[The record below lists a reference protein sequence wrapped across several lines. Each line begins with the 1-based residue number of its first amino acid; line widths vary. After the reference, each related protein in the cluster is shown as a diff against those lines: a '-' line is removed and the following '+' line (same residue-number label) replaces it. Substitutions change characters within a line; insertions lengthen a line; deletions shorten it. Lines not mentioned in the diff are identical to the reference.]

1 VLRAAQSVISSKSSD
16 DAVAQ
21 CPTSANPEV
30 ELQEEVAKIE
40 PKVAE
45 GTVTI
50 EEEEANHLHK
60 REDSQ
65 PVV

>member
-1 VLRAAQSVISSKSSD
+1 MQRAVSHST
-16 DAVAQ
+16 
-21 CPTSANPEV
+21 PPNPEV